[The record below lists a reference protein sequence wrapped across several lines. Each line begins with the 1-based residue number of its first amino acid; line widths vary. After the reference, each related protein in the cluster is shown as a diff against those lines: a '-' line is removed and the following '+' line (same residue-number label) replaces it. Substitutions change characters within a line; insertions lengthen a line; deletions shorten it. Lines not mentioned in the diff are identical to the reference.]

1 MRRHRNVIDRGFVI
15 AVLAK
20 ALEGGIDDLDLLLL
34 IECKK
39 FLQYAHILSITE
51 SVTICI
57 VARITESVNI
67 DFDIFQQFIKQTEQA
82 CSYLSGLLFDM
93 VLILKFYEQDILMP
107 FKCK

>member
-20 ALEGGIDDLDLLLL
+20 ALEGGIDDMDLLLL

-57 VARITESVNI
+57 VARITESVNM
-67 DFDIFQQFIKQTEQA
+67 DFEIFQLIELDRTSLQLLVRPGFSYMVSGIRFAVQF
-82 CSYLSGLLFDM
+82 S
-93 VLILKFYEQDILMP
+93 
-107 FKCK
+107 